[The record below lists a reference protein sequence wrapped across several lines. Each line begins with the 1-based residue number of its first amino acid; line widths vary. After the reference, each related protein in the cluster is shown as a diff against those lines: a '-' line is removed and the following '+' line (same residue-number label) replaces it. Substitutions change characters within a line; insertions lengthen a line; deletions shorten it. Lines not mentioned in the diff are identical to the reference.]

1 MFLKKCVLI
10 LFCILYLLL
19 FCRVRDVFEREVGLN
34 EYVVN
39 VYVFG
44 IVNKYLLLVVKFL
57 F

>member
-44 IVNKYLLLVVKFL
+44 IVNKYLLLVV
-57 F
+57 